1 MPEQQAEPA
10 PDPLAVDFVARLGG
24 AMVAGSYPIATVR
37 RTLERVSAR
46 YGLTNQMLLLPNF
59 IQFGGSDHIAGTRM
73 RVVRADNDLRYDQAF
88 PLAMLVK
95 EAENG
100 RIGAVGGLAELDRIH
115 ALQPRFPAWVSV
127 IGYAVQSTAFALM
140 LQPTPV
146 AMLAAAGF
154 GVLVGMLNLLGRIS
168 NAAAQMLPVVG
179 AFLVAFTAF
188 SLKRAWH
195 IGDDSLRDLT
205 APLALF
211 LPGTAITLAVIDLTT
226 REVVSGTARLVA
238 GFMRLAQLT
247 FGILIAAQI
256 LHISADDLN
265 ALQRNQFGAWAPWA
279 GVALYAVGIL
289 LYLGPPN
296 RFLPWLLVT
305 LLVTYAGQVGANAVF
320 GTYASGFGGG
330 LVLMLFAVAV
340 AQRPN
345 SPPSVA
351 MLLPGFW
358 LLVPG
363 SLGLIGVTQLVSANA
378 SAAIAVTVVS
388 MISIALGMQ
397 AGLLMWRGGRQ
408 LAGDP
413 RTD

>member
-1 MPEQQAEPA
+1 MPEQQPA
-10 PDPLAVDFVARLGG
+10 VPLDPLAVDFVARLGG
-24 AMVAGSYPIATVR
+24 AMVATSYPIATIR
-37 RTLERVSAR
+37 RTLERVSDR
-46 YGLTNQMLLLPNF
+46 FGLTSQVLLLPNF
-59 IQFGGSDHIAGTRM
+59 IQFGGFDHAAGTPV
-73 RVVRADNDLRYDQAF
+73 RVVRSESDLRYDQAF
-88 PLAMLVK
+88 PLATLVSD
-95 EAENG
+95 AEEG
-100 RIGAVGGLAELDRIH
+100 RVDPLYGLAELDRIYE
-115 ALQPRFPAWVSV
+115 LQPRFKAWVSV
-127 IGYAVQSTAFALM
+127 VGYAVQSTAFALI
-140 LQPTPV
+140 LQPTPT

-154 GVLVGMLNLLGRIS
+154 GVMVGILNLLGRIS
-168 NAAAQMLPVVG
+168 SGAAQMLPVMS

-188 SLKRAWH
+188 SLKRLWH

-211 LPGTAITLAVIDLTT
+211 LPGAAITMAVIDLTT

-256 LHISADDLN
+256 LHVTSGELN
-265 ALQRNQFGAWAPWA
+265 ALQLNKFGAWAPWA
-279 GVALYAVGIL
+279 GVALYAFGIL

-296 RFLPWLLVT
+296 RFLPWLIIT
-305 LLVTYAGQVGANAVF
+305 LLVTYAGQVGANALF

-330 LVLMLFAVAV
+330 LALMLFAVAV

-345 SPPSVA
+345 SPPALA

-363 SLGLIGVTQLVSANA
+363 SLGLIGVTQLVSANVG
-378 SAAIAVTVVS
+378 AAVSVTVVS

-408 LAGDP
+408 LVGSTSA
-413 RTD
+413 